1 MQTDAGGTCPRYPP
15 AIRQTVLSH
24 SSQKLGV
31 QRHRPITRCGSNMS
45 YQERVAF
52 RLAILVTGGAGYIGS
67 HAAHALRRA
76 GYEVIVY
83 DNLST
88 GFRRLARS
96 FELVEG
102 DIADKSRLQPVL
114 ARVDAVLHFAAHAYV
129 GESVAA
135 PRKYFGNNVVAA
147 LSLLNSVV
155 DAGIRRFV
163 FSSSCAVYGVPER
176 VPITEETAREPVN
189 PYGASKL
196 FFEHAL
202 AGYSRAY
209 GLRSVRLRYFNAAGA
224 DEGGLSGE
232 LHEPET
238 HLIPLALAAC
248 CEHGSPLSI
257 YGSEYATPDGTC
269 IRDYIHVNDLA
280 EAHVRALRY
289 LERTGSEI
297 RGEANADDVGS
308 LAINLGTGRGYSV
321 LEVIQAAERATGCV
335 VRRSLDARR
344 EGDPP
349 ALVADPT
356 KARRILE
363 WTARRNLDD
372 MVSSAWAWMQK
383 TSFRPAVGAS
393 LKTSAGARRPVT
405 SSRPGDDAA
414 DDFLQSIKRA

>member
-1 MQTDAGGTCPRYPP
+1 
-15 AIRQTVLSH
+15 V
-24 SSQKLGV
+24 
-31 QRHRPITRCGSNMS
+31 
-45 YQERVAF
+45 
-52 RLAILVTGGAGYIGS
+52 AILVTGGAGYIGS

-76 GYEVIVY
+76 GYEVIIY

-88 GFRRLARS
+88 GFRRLAKG
-96 FELVEG
+96 FELIEG
-102 DIADKSRLQPVL
+102 DIGDKSRLQPVL

-176 VPITEETAREPVN
+176 MPITERTAREPVN

-209 GLRSVRLRYFNAAGA
+209 GLRSMRLRYFNAAGA

-248 CEHGSPLSI
+248 TEHGPALSI
-257 YGSEYATPDGTC
+257 YGSDYATPDGTC
-269 IRDYIHVNDLA
+269 IRDYIHVSDLA
-280 EAHVRALRY
+280 DAHVRALQY
-289 LERTGSEI
+289 LERTGSEEPADANA
-297 RGEANADDVGS
+297 GEAGS
-308 LAINLGTGRGYSV
+308 LAVNLGAGRGYSV
-321 LEVIQAAERATGCV
+321 LEVIQAAERATGRA
-335 VRRSLDARR
+335 VRRSVVARR
-344 EGDPP
+344 SGDPP
-349 ALVADPT
+349 ALVADAA
-356 KARRILE
+356 KARQILG
-363 WTARRNLDD
+363 WTARRKLDD
-372 MVSSAWAWMQK
+372 MVSSAWGWMRK
-383 TSFRPAVGAS
+383 TSVGAS
-393 LKTSAGARRPVT
+393 TATSANASFETTAGARRPAAST
-405 SSRPGDDAA
+405 RPGDNAP
-414 DDFLQSIKRA
+414 DDFLKSIKRA